1 MLRFW
6 LLTLCWKL
14 FLNNLILIMCY
25 PEITHY
31 CVSEFIRKWLGKQKW
46 RTLKSKAII
55 CNMRY
60 LKADYLSLYTGS
72 YVLYYKAKM
81 IHFTGFEGCLR
92 QIRMQGTAIVPT
104 EIINS
109 DMVYGIKLDGCQIA
123 LNPCA
128 SGDLECEN
136 GGACAHE
143 SNGTKCICNSD
154 EYTGTRCQVR
164 K

>member
-1 MLRFW
+1 
-6 LLTLCWKL
+6 
-14 FLNNLILIMCY
+14 
-25 PEITHY
+25 
-31 CVSEFIRKWLGKQKW
+31 
-46 RTLKSKAII
+46 
-55 CNMRY
+55 
-60 LKADYLSLYTGS
+60 
-72 YVLYYKAKM
+72 M
-81 IHFTGFEGCLR
+81 IYFTGFEGCLR
-92 QIRMQGTAIVPT
+92 QIRVQGTALVPT

-128 SGDLECEN
+128 SGDMVCEN

-154 EYTGTRCQVR
+154 EYTGTRCQFR